1 MELKEI
7 CLLLKEARERKGI
20 PLKKAALYTK
30 IPPSVIRKIEAGEKL
45 ESIGTFYLKGFLKI
59 YASFLKKDELA
70 EEINQIFSTGHKK
83 ASQKKAAPRI
93 DKPKIRTDIKLL
105 PEFKLSPDLKNIFSR
120 VKINRRK
127 TVIVLCAAAVLLLFF
142 IPKKKHIRNKT
153 PLPTEQDRQEEKKI
167 VQPKKEANQETN
179 QEIIVSVL
187 TKEKVFIQVKADN
200 SLIFQNILIPGRKES
215 WQALKSLDIKINSPK
230 SVILEING
238 KIIPTSRQRKPA
250 TYRITPEG
258 FKVGK

>member
-7 CLLLKEARERKGI
+7 CLLLKETREKKGI

-30 IPPSVIRKIEAGEKL
+30 IPPSVIRRIESGEKL
-45 ESIGTFYLKGFLKI
+45 ESVGTFYLKGFLKI

-70 EEINQIFSTGHKK
+70 EEINRVFSSDSKK
-83 ASQKKAAPRI
+83 ASQKKTNVRVNTPQRQ
-93 DKPKIRTDIKLL
+93 TDIKL
-105 PEFKLSPDLKNIFSR
+105 PPKFKLYPDFKNIFSR
-120 VKINRRK
+120 FKIGK
-127 TVIVLCAAAVLLLFF
+127 KETVTAICLAVILLFF
-142 IPKKKHIRNKT
+142 LMPKKKHISKNP
-153 PLPTEQDRQEEKKI
+153 PLTTKPAKQEEKKT
-167 VQPKKEANQETN
+167 VQSKKEENQR
-179 QEIIVSVL
+179 IIASVL

-215 WQALKSLDIKINSPK
+215 WQALKSLNIKINSPK

-250 TYRITPEG
+250 IYKITPEG
-258 FKVGK
+258 FKVEK